1 MSLPNG
7 FANLRVVVIGS
18 YNTDL
23 VIACDTLPERGQSI
37 LGGDFEMFSG
47 GRGANS
53 AVAAAR
59 AGCQVKFV
67 GAHGADMFAK
77 MATDRL
83 ARERIDASDFI
94 ELPSYQ
100 TGVAMLFQERKTG
113 VHSGLIATSA
123 NTKFPAS
130 LIRKVESSIRQSDL
144 VFTQF
149 EIASSALSEVYRVC
163 NQHGKRLV
171 LHAAPVQTGIQLPS
185 GHYYLVVIGDVEA
198 LALTGQPNINAAIR
212 ELHRRGARNVIVWQ
226 RPRFSLIFSD
236 GNRVQAQQSPS
247 VPFVQGAGA
256 VECLTAWAGITLAI
270 TDDLARAIYLGA
282 QAMAFSLSRP
292 GAQDSMPYPSELPVS
307 WPVVNL
313 GGYLPVSASK
323 PGNSA

>member
-7 FANLRVVVIGS
+7 YANLRVVVIGS

-23 VIACDTLPERGQSI
+23 VIACDAIPEKGQSI
-37 LGGDFEMFSG
+37 RGGDFEMFCG
-47 GRGANS
+47 GRGANC

-83 ARERIDASDFI
+83 ASERIDTSDFI
-94 ELPSYQ
+94 ELPSSQ

-113 VHSGLIATSA
+113 LHSGLIATSA
-123 NTKFPAS
+123 NTKFQAS
-130 LIRKVESSIRQSDL
+130 LVRKVESAIRQSDL

-149 EIASSALSEVYRVC
+149 EIASSALSEVYRLC
-163 NQHGKRLV
+163 NHHGKRLV
-171 LHAAPVQTGIQLPS
+171 VHAAPVQSGIQLPS
-185 GHYYLVVIGDVEA
+185 GNYYLVVIGDVEA
-198 LALTGQPNINAAIR
+198 LSLTGQPDVNAAIQ
-212 ELHRRGARNVIVWQ
+212 ELHHRGVRNVILWR
-226 RPRFSLIFSD
+226 RPRFSLTFSD
-236 GNRVQAQQSPS
+236 GNRVQTEPIPS

-256 VECLTAWAGITLAI
+256 VECLTAWAGLTLAI
-270 TDDLARAIYLGA
+270 TDDLPCAMYLGA

-313 GGYLPVSASK
+313 GGYLPASAVT
-323 PGNSA
+323 PDNSA

>member
-1 MSLPNG
+1 MSLPDG
-7 FANLRVVVIGS
+7 YTNLRVVVVGS

-23 VIACDTLPERGQSI
+23 VIACDAIPERGQSI
-37 LGGDFEMFSG
+37 MGGDFEMFCG
-47 GRGANS
+47 GRGANC

-83 ARERIDASDFI
+83 AKERIDTSDFI
-94 ELPSYQ
+94 ELPSSQ

-113 VHSGLIATSA
+113 PHSGLIATSA

-130 LIRKVESSIRQSDL
+130 LVRKVESAIRQSDL
-144 VFTQF
+144 VYTQF
-149 EIASSALSEVYRVC
+149 EIAPSVISEVYRLC
-163 NQHGKRLV
+163 NHHGKRLV
-171 LHAAPVQTGIQLPS
+171 VHAAPVQSGLQLPS
-185 GHYYLVVIGDVEA
+185 GHYYLMVIGDIEA
-198 LALTGQPNINAAIR
+198 LSLTDQPDIYAAIQ
-212 ELHRRGARNVIVWQ
+212 ELHHRGVRNVIVWQ
-226 RPRFSLIFSD
+226 RPRFSLLSSD
-236 GNRVQAQQSPS
+236 GKNFQTQPIPS

-270 TDDLARAIYLGA
+270 TDDLACAIYLGA

-292 GAQDSMPYPSELPVS
+292 GAQDSMPYASELPVS

-313 GGYLPVSASK
+313 GGYLPVSAFK
-323 PGNSA
+323 PGESA

>member
-23 VIACDTLPERGQSI
+23 VIACDTIPERGQSI
-37 LGGDFEMFSG
+37 LGGDFEMFCG
-47 GRGANS
+47 GRGANC

-83 ARERIDASDFI
+83 ANERIDTSDFI
-94 ELPSYQ
+94 ELPSSQ

-113 VHSGLIATSA
+113 LHSGLIATSA

-130 LIRKVESSIRQSDL
+130 LVRKVEAANRQSDL

-149 EIASSALSEVYRVC
+149 EIASSVVSEIYRLC
-163 NQHGKRLV
+163 SHYGKRLIV
-171 LHAAPVQTGIQLPS
+171 HAAPVQPPMQLPT
-185 GHYYLVVIGDVEA
+185 GHYYLVVIGDFEA
-198 LALTGQPNINAAIR
+198 LSLTGQPNVCAAIQ
-212 ELHRRGARNVIVWQ
+212 ELHHRGVRNVIVWQ
-226 RPRFSLIFSD
+226 RPRFLLTFSD
-236 GNRVQAQQSPS
+236 GKNLQTQPIPS

-270 TDDLARAIYLGA
+270 TDDLPCAIYLGA
-282 QAMAFSLSRP
+282 EAMAFSLSRP
-292 GAQDSMPYPSELPVS
+292 GAQDSMPYPSELPVNWS
-307 WPVVNL
+307 VVNL
-313 GGYLPVSASK
+313 GGHHPFQPSC
-323 PGNSA
+323 PPD

>member
-7 FANLRVVVIGS
+7 YANLGVVVIGS

-23 VIACDTLPERGQSI
+23 VIACDALPEKGQSI
-37 LGGDFEMFSG
+37 LGGDFEMFCG
-47 GRGANS
+47 GRGANC

-59 AGCQVKFV
+59 AGCKVKFV

-83 ARERIDASDFI
+83 ANERIDTSDFI
-94 ELPSYQ
+94 ELPSSQ
-100 TGVAMLFQERKTG
+100 TGVAMIFQERKTG
-113 VHSGLIATSA
+113 LHSGLIARSA
-123 NTKFPAS
+123 NTQFPAS
-130 LIRKVESSIRQSDL
+130 LVRKIESAIRQSDL

-149 EIASSALSEVYRVC
+149 EIASEALSEVYRLC
-163 NQHGKRLV
+163 NQHHKRLV
-171 LHAAPVQTGIQLPS
+171 VHAAPVQSGIQLPT
-185 GHYYLVVIGDVEA
+185 GHYYLLVIGDFEA
-198 LALTGQPNINAAIR
+198 LSLTGQPDVNAAIR
-212 ELHRRGARNVIVWQ
+212 ELHHRGVRNVIVWQ
-226 RPRFSLIFSD
+226 RPRFSLTFSD
-236 GNRVQAQQSPS
+236 GNRVQAQPIPS
-247 VPFVQGAGA
+247 LPFVQGAGA

-282 QAMAFSLSRP
+282 QAIAFSLSRP

-313 GGYLPVSASK
+313 GGYPAVSAIT
-323 PGNSA
+323 PGD

>member
-1 MSLPNG
+1 MALPSG

-100 TGVAMLFQERKTG
+100 TGVALLFQERKTG
-113 VHSGLIATSA
+113 IHSGLIASSA

-149 EIASSALSEVYRVC
+149 EIASSALSEVYRLC
-163 NQHGKRLV
+163 NNHGKRLV
-171 LHAAPVQTGIQLPS
+171 IQAAPVQSGIQLPS
-185 GHYYLVVIGDVEA
+185 GRYYLLVIGDVEA
-198 LALTGQPNINAAIR
+198 LALTGQPDIHAAIR
-212 ELHRRGARNVIVWQ
+212 ELHRRGVSNVIVWQ
-226 RPRFSLIFSD
+226 RPRFSLTFSD
-236 GNRVQAQQSPS
+236 GTRVQAQPLPS

-256 VECLTAWAGITLAI
+256 VECLTAWAGITLVT

-282 QAMAFSLSRP
+282 EAMAFSLSRR

-307 WPVVNL
+307 WPAVNL
-313 GGYLPVSASK
+313 GGYLPVSAVNPS
-323 PGNSA
+323 S

>member
-23 VIACDTLPERGQSI
+23 VIACDTIPERGQSI
-37 LGGDFEMFSG
+37 LGGDFEMFCG
-47 GRGANS
+47 GRGANC
-53 AVAAAR
+53 AVAATR

-77 MATDRL
+77 MATERL
-83 ARERIDASDFI
+83 ANERIDTSDFI
-94 ELPSYQ
+94 ELPSAQ

-123 NTKFPAS
+123 NIKFPAS
-130 LIRKVESSIRQSDL
+130 LVRKVESAIRQSDL

-149 EIASSALSEVYRVC
+149 EIAPPALSEVYRLC

-171 LHAAPVQTGIQLPS
+171 IHAAPVQSGIELPT
-185 GHYYLVVIGDVEA
+185 GHYYLVIIDDLEA
-198 LALTGQPNINAAIR
+198 LSLTGQPDVNAAIQ
-212 ELHRRGARNVIVWQ
+212 ELHHRGVRNVIVRQ
-226 RPRFSLIFSD
+226 KPRFSLTFSD
-236 GNRVQAQQSPS
+236 GNRVQAQPIPS

-256 VECLTAWAGITLAI
+256 VECLTAWAGITLAV
-270 TDDLARAIYLGA
+270 TDDLTRAIYLGA

-307 WPVVNL
+307 WPVINL
-313 GGYLPVSASK
+313 GGFLPASAARPS
-323 PGNSA
+323 

>member
-1 MSLPNG
+1 MSLPDG
-7 FANLRVVVIGS
+7 YTNLRVVVVGS

-23 VIACDTLPERGQSI
+23 VIACDAIPERGQSI
-37 LGGDFEMFSG
+37 LGGDFEMFCG
-47 GRGANS
+47 GRGANC

-59 AGCQVKFV
+59 AGSQVKFV

-83 ARERIDASDFI
+83 AKERIDTSDFI
-94 ELPSYQ
+94 ELPSSQ

-113 VHSGLIATSA
+113 LHSGLIATSA
-123 NTKFPAS
+123 NTKFSAS
-130 LIRKVESSIRQSDL
+130 LVRKVESAIRQSDV

-149 EIASSALSEVYRVC
+149 EIASSVVSEVYRLC
-163 NQHGKRLV
+163 SHYGKRLV
-171 LHAAPVQTGIQLPS
+171 VHAAPVQPPMQLPA
-185 GHYYLVVIGDVEA
+185 GHYHLVVIDDFEA
-198 LALTGQPNINAAIR
+198 LLLTEQPDVYAAIQ
-212 ELHRRGARNVIVWQ
+212 ELHHRGVRNVIVRQ
-226 RPRFSLIFSD
+226 KPRFLLLFSD
-236 GNRVQAQQSPS
+236 GKTFQTQPIPS

-270 TDDLARAIYLGA
+270 TDDLACAIYLGA

-313 GGYLPVSASK
+313 GGYRPVSAFT
-323 PGNSA
+323 PGN